1 MRNRAEI
8 LESDSFRY
16 RFGERIRD
24 EIENLPL
31 AVIANYIEAGDD
43 LTAGRYFGELVR
55 PLIDEVISEILE
67 DEDLLGHEAQI

>member
-1 MRNRAEI
+1 MRNRVEI

-16 RFGERIRD
+16 RFGERVRD

-43 LTAGRYFGELVR
+43 LAAGRYFGELVK
-55 PLIDEVISEILE
+55 PIIDEVISEIIE
-67 DEDLLGHEAQI
+67 DDDLLGHDVQI